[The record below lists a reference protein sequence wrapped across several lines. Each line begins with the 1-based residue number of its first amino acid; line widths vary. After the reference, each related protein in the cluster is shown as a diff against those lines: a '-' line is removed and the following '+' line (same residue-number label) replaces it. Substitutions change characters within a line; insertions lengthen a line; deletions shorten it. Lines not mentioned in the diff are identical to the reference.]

1 MLFFFLVIIATLSAL
16 NAFLHQ
22 PQCFHANTRS
32 LQKNSHQRSSLKMV
46 VVDQEERPK
55 ISIGEYF
62 TPPQI
67 DRTNLI
73 VTLLGQATLTTF
85 AFLGGS
91 FVNTLSGYNLIDVL
105 NNASF
110 DYDTMKFALIFGTG
124 MLGVGLAADRLPGE
138 YFQTLYRD
146 TKIFTLR
153 LLGRNSNPIPA
164 GATAFLVSS
173 SASISEEL
181 FFRGFVYQLMAST
194 FDPLSGLLIS
204 SALFGLA
211 HFPIVGIKCFYYHHY
226 YSSRLSILP
235 CVTDLY

>member
-1 MLFFFLVIIATLSAL
+1 MFLSFLVLIATLSAL
-16 NAFLHQ
+16 SAFMHQ
-22 PQCFHANTRS
+22 PQCFHAHTRS
-32 LQKNSHQRSSLKMV
+32 LQKVTHQKSCLKMI
-46 VVDQEERPK
+46 VVDQEERP
-55 ISIGEYF
+55 IITIGEYF

-85 AFLGGS
+85 AFLGSS
-91 FVNTLSGYNLIDVL
+91 FVNTLSGYNLINIL

-124 MLGVGLAADRLPGE
+124 MLGVGLAADRLPGD
-138 YFQTLYRD
+138 YFRTLFRD

-164 GATAFLVSS
+164 AATAFLVSS

-181 FFRGFVYQLMAST
+181 FFRGFIYQLMAST
-194 FDPLSGLLIS
+194 FDPASGLLIS

-211 HFPIVGIKCFYYHHY
+211 HFPILGIKSFYYHHY
-226 YSSRLSILP
+226 S
-235 CVTDLY
+235 